1 MKKAAIFFV
10 SMLLLAALSVTCFAQ
25 DHSSDMVTVDS
36 YSWQLTDEIIVVRTI
51 QTSPAMMRSTKSAS
65 MTDDYYYSGKK
76 VATMVLSGSFYY
88 DGSTARAT
96 GAKKSYSTASGWSY
110 SGGDAYISGN
120 SVKVNGSFVGSKT
133 YPVNMTL
140 SCSSSGVITEG

>member
-65 MTDDYYYSGKK
+65 MTDDYYYK
-76 VATMVLSGSFYY
+76 
-88 DGSTARAT
+88 RQ
-96 GAKKSYSTASGWSY
+96 KSCH
-110 SGGDAYISGN
+110 
-120 SVKVNGSFVGSKT
+120 NGIKRF
-133 YPVNMTL
+133 L
-140 SCSSSGVITEG
+140 LL

>member
-1 MKKAAIFFV
+1 MKKVAIFFV

-96 GAKKSYSTASGWSY
+96 GAKKVTVLPAAEVTVVGMPTSVVTA
-110 SGGDAYISGN
+110 
-120 SVKVNGSFVGSKT
+120 
-133 YPVNMTL
+133 
-140 SCSSSGVITEG
+140 